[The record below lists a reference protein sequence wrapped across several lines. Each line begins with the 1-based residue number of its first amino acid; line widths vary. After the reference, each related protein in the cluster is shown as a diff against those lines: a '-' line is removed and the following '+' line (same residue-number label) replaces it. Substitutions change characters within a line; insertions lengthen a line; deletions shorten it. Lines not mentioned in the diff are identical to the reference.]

1 MVKITPYKFTC
12 KGVCFCHFI
21 GRQPDSEKKRS
32 GFELAWL
39 VKFFYCKYAYYGIYL
54 IMILND
60 FYISAVSAV
69 KSFIFKI
76 QYARRNAMLTELGKD
91 VSRADIKAQYDGH
104 AKNLVKYKPILAR
117 ILKNTTEEF
126 ASYDV
131 ETIETFIEQ
140 NVRVLQ
146 TRHTG

>member
-1 MVKITPYKFTC
+1 
-12 KGVCFCHFI
+12 
-21 GRQPDSEKKRS
+21 
-32 GFELAWL
+32 
-39 VKFFYCKYAYYGIYL
+39 
-54 IMILND
+54 
-60 FYISAVSAV
+60 
-69 KSFIFKI
+69 
-76 QYARRNAMLTELGKD
+76 MLTELGKD
-91 VSRADIKAQYDGH
+91 VSRADIKAQYDGY

-140 NVRVLQ
+140 NVKVLQ